1 MRVRLARGLRPATAA
16 RRLVWLSQT
25 WRYGELGRGARVEH
39 GTRITNR
46 RNLFLGANAILYADC
61 HILCDSGVVVLG
73 ASSHLAIGVCVNAVR
88 GEVRLGAGVS
98 VGPRSVL
105 LAYTNHY
112 EPGHS
117 NGDVRR
123 QGRVIIEDHAFIG
136 AHVVVMP
143 DVTIG
148 EGAVVG
154 AGAVVLGDVP
164 PYTLVAGVPARVIK
178 NIDGLTEPQAADA
191 GIAGA
196 PRGQG

>member
-1 MRVRLARGLRPATAA
+1 MRVRLARRLQPATAA
-16 RRLVWLSQT
+16 RRLAWLSQT

-61 HILCDSGVVVLG
+61 HILCDSGIVVVG
-73 ASSHLAIGVCVNAVR
+73 ANSHLAVGVCVNAVR
-88 GEVRLGAGVS
+88 GEVRLGEGVS

-105 LAYTNHY
+105 LAYTSHY
-112 EPGHS
+112 EPGRPH
-117 NGDVRR
+117 GEVRR
-123 QGRVIIEDHAFIG
+123 EGRVMVEDHAFIG

-154 AGAVVLGDVP
+154 AGAVVVRDVP
-164 PYTLVAGVPARVIK
+164 PYTLVVGVPARAIRQ
-178 NIDGLTEPQAADA
+178 IDGDLQQSAVDA
-191 GIAGA
+191 
-196 PRGQG
+196 P